1 MNNRTITLP
10 NGESCTRLTF
20 ASISDLFRSIR
31 NAPHDNVEHIPH
43 YESSDF
49 IGRSDLPNLDSVEDA
64 AFTATPED
72 AQSAQE
78 WADRMRSSIGTMVP
92 DFRNRMSWSE
102 TNGRVR
108 PSRLLEGASAYRRRR
123 VKNRSAPPS
132 LTLYAS
138 PDGLANIRPESFRIQ
153 AGAIAGLASI
163 LEARGVRVRI
173 VGFVGFRNGW
183 RPTSGEPN
191 NVISTVVLKD
201 YATRVNLTTT
211 TASLTGW
218 FFRTAWFCSLGT
230 NPSEGT
236 WAGGLGGQF
245 GRDQLTLDVLGSN
258 EPSDEVFFIPSKL
271 MRDPASTEAACLA
284 ECERIADSLSNR
296 GRN

>member
-1 MNNRTITLP
+1 MNHRTITLP
-10 NGESCTRLTF
+10 NGQSCTRLTF

-31 NAPHDNVEHIPH
+31 NAPHSNVENIPRYH
-43 YESSDF
+43 DSDF
-49 IGRSDLPNLDSVEDA
+49 IGRSDLPDLNSVDDA

-78 WADRMRSSIGTMVP
+78 WADRMRSNIGTMVP
-92 DFRNRMSWSE
+92 DFRNKMSWSE

-173 VGFVGFRNGW
+173 VGFVGFRGGW
-183 RPTSGEPN
+183 EPTSGGPT

-230 NPSEGT
+230 NPTEGS
-236 WAGGLGGQF
+236 WSYGLGGQF
-245 GRDQLTLDVLGSN
+245 GRNQLTLDVLGST
-258 EPSDEVFFIPSKL
+258 EPSDEVFFIPSSM
-271 MRDPASTEAACLA
+271 MRDPASTEAACLT

-296 GRN
+296 GRK